1 MNRNNE
7 MELLRDEFRNAANII
22 DELIDL
28 EEKEKSGEDVTKECE
43 SIMGRFIMTFVKID
57 ALAKKM

>member
-1 MNRNNE
+1 MSRNNE

-28 EEKEKSGEDVTKECE
+28 EEREKKWRRCD
-43 SIMGRFIMTFVKID
+43 
-57 ALAKKM
+57 